1 MQMTG
6 QQRMNTFLAPDHL
19 TWARPSQKRTKEKIG
34 GFGLMQK
41 TALVKHPIAS
51 FIYNY
56 LRGRCCAECLIFVSY
71 AGRCL
76 PEPNSPPRPF
86 SRIARTAASCHN
98 YQALALLRRC
108 GYHLLDA
115 VAAT

>member
-41 TALVKHPIAS
+41 TALVKPPIAS
-51 FIYNY
+51 FIYKH
-56 LRGRCCAECLIFVSY
+56 LREQYWAECPIFV
-71 AGRCL
+71 
-76 PEPNSPPRPF
+76 N
-86 SRIARTAASCHN
+86 
-98 YQALALLRRC
+98 
-108 GYHLLDA
+108 
-115 VAAT
+115 